1 MTKSSSKELDIEQ
14 QINFLKKISFFS
26 TFDDHEIRQFLA
38 LSKWLKVP
46 PGTTI
51 IKEGAVERVFYILVK
66 GEVLVYK
73 ELDDKGKILE
83 LTTLTTGDSFGEM
96 ALVGES
102 KRTAGVKTTKSS
114 FILRVEPN
122 IISTSNVFL
131 QLKFYKRFCEIFVT
145 RLVLANQ
152 RMSGPATPPP
162 AADATAKP
170 AAKPAAAPAA
180 APPPPEPAAAPPA
193 AAKPKSPTQHSQ
205 VEENIDFDS
214 LPPEPEKKGRISPTK
229 LKRQLNM
236 KNMLVVNKEPADRLE
251 RLLASGEENTR
262 ALAELI
268 ALDPI
273 LSCKVLQTANSPF
286 FRRSCEVASVPH
298 AMIIVGIKHIQK
310 MIAETLQP
318 VEIVQSF
325 SGISQLQHRF
335 WKHSIVVARIAQ
347 MLKDII
353 RINTATDI
361 YLAGLL
367 HDIGKLA
374 VNTLEPTFYPQ
385 LLKPDSEFR
394 KDRLKKEVEYVGI
407 DHTWPGVWVGE
418 YLSVPQ
424 VYLDVILHHHTP
436 EKASGESLLPTALIH
451 LADIFATRHG
461 VCLSGPD
468 SEMMSPME
476 SPVWALIQEHHHP
489 FAEANIFEFIT
500 SFNSE
505 LSNTWGSITADLD

>member
-1 MTKSSSKELDIEQ
+1 MTKSSSKELDIDQ
-14 QINFLKKISFFS
+14 QINFLRKINFFS
-26 TFDDHEIRQFLA
+26 TFDDNEIQQFLA

-46 PGTTI
+46 AGTTI

-66 GEVLVYK
+66 GEVLVFK
-73 ELDDKGKILE
+73 ELDDNGKILE
-83 LTTLTTGDSFGEM
+83 LTTLQTGDSFGEM

-145 RLVLANQ
+145 RLVVANQ
-152 RMSGPATPPP
+152 RMSWGT
-162 AADATAKP
+162 
-170 AAKPAAAPAA
+170 
-180 APPPPEPAAAPPA
+180 APPPEKITEPAPPQTAAPKPVAPA
-193 AAKPKSPTQHSQ
+193 PTPSAKPNLPIEK
-205 VEENIDFDS
+205 IDFNS
-214 LPPEPEKKGRISPTK
+214 LPEAPEKKGRISPTK

-236 KNMLVVNKEPADRLE
+236 KQLIFVNKEPAARLE
-251 RLLASGEENTR
+251 RLLGSKEENTR

-286 FRRSCEVASVPH
+286 FRRSCQVASVPH
-298 AMIIVGIKHIQK
+298 AMIIVGIKHVQK

-318 VEIVQSF
+318 SEANQIF
-325 SGISQLQHRF
+325 SGIDQLRQRF
-335 WKHSIVVARIAQ
+335 WRHSVVVARIAQ
-347 MLKDII
+347 LLKDII

-367 HDIGKLA
+367 HDIGKLSVDA
-374 VNTLEPTFYPQ
+374 LEPTFYPQ
-385 LLKPDSEFR
+385 FLKPDSELR
-394 KDRLKKEVEYVGI
+394 KDRLKNEVEYVGI
-407 DHTWPGVWVGE
+407 DHTWPGVWIGE
-418 YLSVPQ
+418 YLGIPQ
-424 VYLDVILHHHTP
+424 VYQDVILHHHTP
-436 EKASGESLLPTALIH
+436 EKASGESVLPTALVH

-476 SPVWALIQEHHHP
+476 SPVWAIIQEHHRP

-505 LSNTWGSITADLD
+505 LENTWNTITADLN